1 MEEGL
6 KEIYEKINDAV
17 LETFKTNNN
26 FFDYMDMAASI
37 HDMSYE
43 NVLLIQLQ
51 NKNAVHIESKNMWL
65 QKERIIN
72 AEEKALL
79 IVYPKIIGTRIDGK
93 YNLKQSYEFKNVYD
107 ISQTSGKDIIRNYS
121 MNEENILFAEKMIK
135 NKINNTFFQNRT
147 ETQVIEYIVSKKFN
161 IDVDMDKFINIS
173 AWSSNKTV
181 DDLKRF
187 LESVQYGARNIINLI
202 DETLIERN
210 KLIITDKRKTL
221 NDLKNGVELY
231 KRQDKTINDSFKQNK
246 IEER

>member
-1 MEEGL
+1 MKEGL
-6 KEIYEKINDAV
+6 KEIYDKINSAV
-17 LETFKTNNN
+17 LETFRTNNN
-26 FFDYMDMAASI
+26 FFDYVNMAANI

-51 NKNAVHIESKNMWL
+51 NKNAVHVESKNMWL

-79 IVYPKIIGTRIDGK
+79 IVYPKIIGTRMDGK
-93 YNLKQSYEFKNVYD
+93 YNLKQSYEFKNAYD
-107 ISQTSGKDIIRNYS
+107 ISQTSGKDIIKNYS

-147 ETQVIEYIVSKKFN
+147 ETQVMEYIVSKKFN

-181 DDLKRF
+181 GDLKRF

-231 KRQDKTINDSFKQNK
+231 KQQDKNISNSLKQNK
-246 IEER
+246 VEER